1 MEKVHRSRSSL
12 ITGVSAR
19 CLTQKSIFNYVLA
32 TLLLGTCQRIE
43 FSYALITDMHS
54 PKTLI
59 STRTR
64 PCTTRHF
71 NPFQNEVRDPLF
83 LLDSYGPVG
92 ISKHRSSLSEKTA
105 MWSSS
110 KTSIL
115 SAKPSD
121 PIEFDP
127 KTAVMLV
134 GAQASLAVIA
144 VAASMI
150 LNTPS
155 TGAFGT
161 AFDLTDLDAVATG
174 VEKTVPLLT
183 IAGFFEV
190 VEWAYDKYG
199 PAEEDENSIIASFK
213 KVTEATQTSV
223 LSFLGSERKLFP
235 EAFITSVGL
244 GLAAGVGE
252 ELLFRG
258 VLQSAITEN
267 IGVGPIP
274 SLFLTSIIF
283 GLLHFA
289 TPLYAF
295 LAFLA
300 SLYFGSMYMDP
311 NVDNLIIPMVCH
323 TLYDVVALMY
333 AHYAVTGLTDTQRA
347 RLLGN
352 N

>member
-1 MEKVHRSRSSL
+1 
-12 ITGVSAR
+12 
-19 CLTQKSIFNYVLA
+19 
-32 TLLLGTCQRIE
+32 
-43 FSYALITDMHS
+43 
-54 PKTLI
+54 
-59 STRTR
+59 
-64 PCTTRHF
+64 
-71 NPFQNEVRDPLF
+71 
-83 LLDSYGPVG
+83 
-92 ISKHRSSLSEKTA
+92 